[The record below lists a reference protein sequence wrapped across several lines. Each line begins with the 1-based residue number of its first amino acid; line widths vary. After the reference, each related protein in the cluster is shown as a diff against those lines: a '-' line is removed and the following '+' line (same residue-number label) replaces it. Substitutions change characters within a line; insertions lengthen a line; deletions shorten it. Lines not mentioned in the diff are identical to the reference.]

1 MRSGIFLID
10 KPAGVTSAGVVG
22 RVKRTLKA
30 EKVGHAGTLDPD
42 ATGLLMVL
50 VNGATKV
57 ASFAA
62 DGMKRYS
69 GVMQLGVTTS
79 TDDLAGEVLS
89 VNAAVPEFS
98 TILNQSKN
106 FVGTISQVPPRVS
119 AIKVGGKRAHKL
131 VRQGEQFELKARSV
145 EVYRFDIS
153 PLDGGKVSYLVECSP
168 GTYVRSLARDLGEA
182 CGCGGAVESI
192 RREASGGF
200 SLEGSISLEDISWDR
215 LQNWTQLLPG
225 LPIVRLSDSRCFDL
239 LNGRQGAL
247 REVSLIEEVAK
258 LPVDSLLAYG
268 CEGRV
273 ESLGLLRKTSSGDV
287 VIQVNLERALS

>member
-22 RVKRTLKA
+22 RVKRILKA

-42 ATGLLMVL
+42 ATGLLIIL

-89 VNAAVPEFS
+89 VNAAVPSFS
-98 TILNQSKN
+98 IIQEQSKQ
-106 FVGTISQVPPRVS
+106 FVGSISQVPPRVS

-131 VRQGEQFELKARSV
+131 VRQGEDFELKARSV
-145 EVYRFDIS
+145 DVYRFDIS
-153 PLDGGKVSYLVECSP
+153 PLDGGKVSYVIECSP
-168 GTYVRSLARDLGEA
+168 GTYVRSLARDLGDV

-192 RREASGGF
+192 RREVSGGF
-200 SLEGSISLEDISWDR
+200 SLEGSISLEDISWER
-215 LQNWTQLLPG
+215 LRDWTLLLPG
-225 LPIVRLSDSRCFDL
+225 LPVVRLCDTRCLDL

-247 REVSLIEEVAK
+247 KEVSSLAPVAA
-258 LPVDSLLAYG
+258 LPIDSLLAYG
-268 CEGRV
+268 REGSA
-273 ESLGLLRKTSSGDV
+273 ESLGLLRKTSSGEV
-287 VIQVNLERALS
+287 VIQVNLERGLG